1 MQQSNSSIDM
11 TSDDSQGPPAYS
23 PPANLDSPA
32 TLNAQSDQGS
42 TAFVESGQ
50 RGPSATGFL
59 TQRSSVSPGTVATN
73 PSRDASG
80 IMAPPPVDH
89 PSYYLHDFRLPAQG
103 ATHALQTT
111 YGAARSAPSAVYMHA
126 PSPLEPVSATTP
138 VSPSSVNSGST
149 PIPVLSAP
157 APTSAQLIAAH
168 LPASTSPGTSAT
180 TSGARKERVQ
190 CPLCSSD
197 FGRVQELNRHQASVH
212 RGKPDGP
219 LWACCGVPIEDARSK
234 YGMSEEQ
241 VAASMRGQYNGQAMV
256 GGCWSA
262 NFNRRDTYAR
272 HLRDQ
277 YCVGDP
283 YGEYHLGNRLLG

>member
-59 TQRSSVSPGTVATN
+59 TQRSSVSPG
-73 PSRDASG
+73 
-80 IMAPPPVDH
+80 
-89 PSYYLHDFRLPAQG
+89 

-111 YGAARSAPSAVYMHA
+111 YGAARSAPSAKYMHA
-126 PSPLEPVSATTP
+126 PSPLEPVYATTP
-138 VSPSSVNSGST
+138 VSLSSVNFGST

-157 APTSAQLIAAH
+157 APTSAQVIAAH
-168 LPASTSPGTSAT
+168 LAASTSPGTSAT

-190 CPLCSSD
+190 CRS
-197 FGRVQELNRHQASVH
+197 ELNRHQASVH
-212 RGKPDGP
+212 RGKPTVLSGP
-219 LWACCGVPIEDARSK
+219 VADK

-241 VAASMRGQYNGQAMV
+241 VAASMRGQYNGRAMV

-277 YCVGDP
+277 HCVGDP